1 MQSEEKGWKKVPKIL
16 LETRNILRSHLG
28 DTMFE
33 KHPKMSHFSNI
44 ADAEEVH
51 N

>member
-16 LETRNILRSHLG
+16 LETRNILRSYNVWK
-28 DTMFE
+28 TQ
-33 KHPKMSHFSNI
+33 KMSHFSNI